1 MLGVGVPAPG
11 APAVNETGALGT
23 AATSGNANGSTSAD
37 PAPATSTGGEGGAA
51 SAPAAPA
58 AASSGSSAEEPQQQ
72 GKLKVEDALAYLAK
86 VKGEFQDDPEN
97 PHIYNL
103 FLDIMKNFKSQQI
116 DTPGVISQVSQ
127 LFRGHDHLILGFNTF
142 LPPDQKISKEQLRKM
157 NGTCGRDCWSLK
169 LFFFF
174 LSFFFSRRRPVFL
187 YVAKC

>member
-58 AASSGSSAEEPQQQ
+58 ASSSGSTAEEPQQQ

-157 NGTCGRDCWSLK
+157 NGTCGVLVFFYNC
-169 LFFFF
+169 LFFFLLF
-174 LSFFFSRRRPVFL
+174 PASSSVFL
-187 YVAKC
+187 FAKF